1 MYVTINLQSISL
13 TGCFGTFIG
22 IGGRCCCVAIYFWA
36 EVASALFFVLFFL
49 GHDFLDC
56 VRGTIT
62 CCYGMKTDCYFG
74 SALTW
79 KDRFLPLLTSLYV
92 QKRLKWIF
100 MVKTFS
106 CFFLIY
112 LVFKMK
118 LGIHSSWWLSEC
130 NSTLSFYLC
139 LGLYLCLRYVC

>member
-1 MYVTINLQSISL
+1 MFRDIYRHRWSL
-13 TGCFGTFIG
+13 LL
-22 IGGRCCCVAIYFWA
+22 RCDIYFWA

-62 CCYGMKTDCYFG
+62 CCSGMKTDCYFG

-79 KDRFLPLLTSLYV
+79 KDRFLPLLTPLYV

-130 NSTLSFYLC
+130 NWTLFFFYLC